1 MKNIFKLT
9 LLSFIGL
16 MVSCS
21 DTDRPVDEVFD
32 GTTRGIVMRTL
43 ESSTDLPVGEGGD
56 DFSLLLEIQDGAGG
70 SLADFI
76 EVYVAFQDNTPENGT
91 NPKAEALFQTIPSSA
106 FITGERLPRVAIN
119 ISLADLEDFFNL
131 TEDDYTGGDRFV
143 VRLELHTTDG
153 RVFTDRNTNAIINGP
168 FYRSPFRYNANV
180 VCPSELEVAFT
191 WVAKGF
197 FLQGTSYGDLG
208 SPTGSDKLV
217 RTTGTTYKY
226 ESGFFDFGYYCVFWN
241 EVSPG
246 CGDGASGSLQLA
258 DVCGKLTYIGADQF
272 GDAWE
277 IRDVSVN
284 GSNLTF
290 TWESAYGEGSTVTLT
305 RTDGE
310 DWPDNLFSE

>member
-32 GTTRGIVMRTL
+32 GTTRGAVLRTL
-43 ESSTDLPVGEGGD
+43 ESSTDLPIGEGGD
-56 DFSLLLEIQDGAGG
+56 DFSLLLEIQDGADGN
-70 SLADFI
+70 LADFI
-76 EVYVAFQDNTPENGT
+76 DVYVTFQDNSPENGT
-91 NPKAEALFQTIPSSA
+91 NPKPEALYQTIPSSA
-106 FITGERLPRVAIN
+106 FITGERLPRAAIN
-119 ISLADLEDFFNL
+119 ISLAELEDFFGL
-131 TEDDYTGGDRFV
+131 TEDNYTGGDRFV
-143 VRLELHTTDG
+143 VRLELHTSDG
-153 RVFTDRNTNAIINGP
+153 RVFTDTNTNAIINGP

-180 VCPSELEVAFT
+180 VCPSELDVAFT
-191 WVAKGF
+191 WVAKDFFFQGAPQGNQGF
-197 FLQGTSYGDLG
+197 PS
-208 SPTGSDKLV
+208 GSDKLV

-226 ESGFFDFGYYCVFWN
+226 ESGFFDFGYYCAIY
-241 EVSPG
+241 G
-246 CGDGASGSLQLA
+246 DCGGGAAGSLQLA
-258 DVCGKLTYIGADQF
+258 DVCGKLTYTGADQF

-277 IRDVSVN
+277 ISGVSVD

-290 TWESAYGEGSTVTLT
+290 TWESAYGERSTVTLT

>member
-32 GTTRGIVMRTL
+32 GTTRGAVLRTL
-43 ESSTDLPVGEGGD
+43 ESSTDLPIGEGGD
-56 DFSLLLEIQDGAGG
+56 DFSLLLEIQDGADGN
-70 SLADFI
+70 LADFI
-76 EVYVAFQDNTPENGT
+76 EVYVEFQDNTPENGT

-106 FITGERLPRVAIN
+106 FITGERLPRAEVN
-119 ISLADLEDFFNL
+119 ISLNDLEDFFNL
-131 TEDDYTGGDRFV
+131 SEDDYTGGDRFV

-153 RVFTDRNTNAIINGP
+153 RVFTDNNTNAIINGP

-180 VCPSELEVAFT
+180 VCPSELEAEFT
-191 WVAKGF
+191 WVATDF
-197 FLQGTSYGDLG
+197 FFQGSSLGNLG
-208 SPTGSDKLV
+208 SPSGSDKLV
-217 RTTGTTYKY
+217 ATTGTTYTY
-226 ESGFFDFGYYCVFWN
+226 DSGFFDFGYYCV
-241 EVSPG
+241 VYGGADPG
-246 CGDGASGSLQLA
+246 CGDGAAGSLELA

-272 GDAWE
+272 GDPWE
-277 IRDVSVN
+277 ISNVLVD

-290 TWESAYGEGSTVTLT
+290 TWESAYGERSTVTLT